1 VEEITAHADKMDIR
15 VDADKPDSRV
25 TGSEME
31 VDAGGGGSGEVYMR
45 VERQWPLLWD

>member
-1 VEEITAHADKMDIR
+1 MEGITAHADKMDIC
-15 VDADKPDSRV
+15 VNADKPDSRF

-31 VDAGGGGSGEVYMR
+31 IVAGSGGIGEVYMR